1 MFRYDVTPFLFRR
14 RNMNGLFDQKFVLL
28 WCPLLSL
35 SLSLTHYL
43 SLKHALTLSHS
54 TSLIHTLSLSFLHSY
69 THSFLFLI
77 PSPSLSLTPSLFLP
91 LSPLSFGYKILS
103 RFNRKMFQGKNAVS
117 DDQDISIDPP
127 IWELIDSLTLKNNK
141 WDFCQLTHF
150 FDWSLINFKWKLT
163 SKLDQLQT
171 SSFTL
176 LKTLGRLL
184 HILLTSSRRQSNKG
198 NLVFKKRR
206 ESVLSVN
213 FYFVFII
220 LIEFSLNN

>member
-1 MFRYDVTPFLFRR
+1 MWHLFFFVVVIWMVYLIRNLYCYDAP
-14 RNMNGLFDQKFVLL
+14 
-28 WCPLLSL
+28 LSL
-35 SLSLTHYL
+35 SLSLSLPQTRTYSFSFYL
-43 SLKHALTLSHS
+43 SYT
-54 TSLIHTLSLSFLHSY
+54 HTLSLFPSLLH
-69 THSFLFLI
+69 TLILI

-103 RFNRKMFQGKNAVS
+103 RFNRKMFQGKNVVS

-150 FDWSLINFKWKLT
+150 FDWSLINFKWRLT

-184 HILLTSSRRQSNKG
+184 HILLNSSRRQSYKR
-198 NLVFKKRR
+198 NLVFKKEER
-206 ESVLSVN
+206 
-213 FYFVFII
+213 VF
-220 LIEFSLNN
+220 FQ